1 MCMESWVIWGRKLK
15 WGDSETCTR
24 LFQFQSDQHVI
35 SPYFFEYFTKPEG
48 VENKHNYDEWA
59 GFVLINCQI
68 LKTDGKD
75 NPQQLVKKIT
85 C

>member
-1 MCMESWVIWGRKLK
+1 MWGRKLK

-35 SPYFFEYFTKPEG
+35 SPYFFEQR
-48 VENKHNYDEWA
+48 NYDEWG
-59 GFVLINCQI
+59 GFVLINYQI
-68 LKTDGKD
+68 LKTDGKE

-85 C
+85 CQNFGLKVHSNLKAFR